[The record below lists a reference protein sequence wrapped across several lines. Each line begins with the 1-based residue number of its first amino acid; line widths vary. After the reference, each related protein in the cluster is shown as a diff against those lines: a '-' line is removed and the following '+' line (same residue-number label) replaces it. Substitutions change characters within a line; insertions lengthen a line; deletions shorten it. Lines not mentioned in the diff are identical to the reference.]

1 VRFLKVKRFDVILE
15 KDEDGSYIVE
25 VPALPGCHT
34 QGETKKEALK
44 NAKEA
49 ISLYLEVLDE
59 KKTKRKLPS
68 VSVEKVAVHA

>member
-1 VRFLKVKRFDVILE
+1 MKVKRYDVILE
-15 KDEDGSYIVE
+15 KDEDGSYIAE

-34 QGETKKEALK
+34 QGETKKETLK

-49 ISLYLEVLDE
+49 ISLYLEVLEE

-68 VSVEKVAVHA
+68 VSIEKVSIYA